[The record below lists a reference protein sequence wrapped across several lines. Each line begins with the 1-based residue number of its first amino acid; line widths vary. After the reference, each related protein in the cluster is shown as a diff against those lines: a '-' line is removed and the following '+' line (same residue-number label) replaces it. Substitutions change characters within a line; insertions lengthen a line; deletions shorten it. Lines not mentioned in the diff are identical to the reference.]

1 MENSARTSEELKETY
16 STLSTIE
23 LLGIVDN
30 KFGYTALAISSA
42 LEELSIRKV
51 SEQDIE
57 NYKNHVVEN
66 DVQFLKQNI
75 VYDLNFFQKNLF
87 YFLWIPLLNF
97 PFKLNFREDNFLLK
111 LKQANY
117 YSLLGFLFLML
128 SGFISAIL
136 DWSDWTSLAIWVL
149 GFPIAFTFDEK
160 FNRQRIIK
168 RLEMIYGDPVDTNN
182 PEATKD

>member
-23 LLGIVDN
+23 LLEIVDN
-30 KFGYTALAISSA
+30 KFGYTALAISAA

-57 NYKNHVVEN
+57 NYKNHVIEN

-87 YFLWIPLLNF
+87 YFLWVPLLNF
-97 PFKLNFREDNFLLK
+97 PFKQNFREDNLLLK

-128 SGFISAIL
+128 SGFISAML
-136 DWSDWTSLAIWVL
+136 AWSDWTSLAIWIF
-149 GFPIAFTFDEK
+149 GFPLAYTFDEK
-160 FNRQRIIK
+160 FNRRRLIK
-168 RLEMIYGDPVDTNN
+168 RLEKIYGDAADTNI
-182 PEATKD
+182 PKATND